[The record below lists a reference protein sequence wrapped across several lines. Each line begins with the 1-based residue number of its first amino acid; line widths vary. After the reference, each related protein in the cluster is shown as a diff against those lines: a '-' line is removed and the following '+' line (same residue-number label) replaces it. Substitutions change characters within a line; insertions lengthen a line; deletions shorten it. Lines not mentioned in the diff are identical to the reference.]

1 MNNGVSAYTHT
12 SGQVFE
18 PSTTANVLIYTLL
31 PLIVFSKYV
40 FFQHMLPQKFD
51 AVISAVRLDVLLT
64 EIESTGIG
72 CVISSSSN
80 NEQAERVVT
89 NKRIEN
95 IFI

>member
-1 MNNGVSAYTHT
+1 MLTDVSAYTHT

-18 PSTTANVLIYTLL
+18 PSTTANVLIYTLF

-40 FFQHMLPQKFD
+40 FAQHMLPQKFD
-51 AVISAVRLDVLLT
+51 AVKSAVKLSMFLT

-72 CVISSSSN
+72 RVISSSSN
-80 NEQAERVVT
+80 IEQAERVVT
-89 NKRIEN
+89 NRRIEN

>member
-51 AVISAVRLDVLLT
+51 AVNSTVKFCLFLT

-80 NEQAERVVT
+80 TEQDERIVI
-89 NKRIEN
+89 NKN
-95 IFI
+95 N